1 MLFGGTFLIWQSV
14 WVNRSRRAHGCQ
26 FSLSL
31 FVAPQILLSDIYA
44 CCHSSLLNRKTHA
57 NAYHNFPS
65 IFMIKHKHSQSVCFT
80 VCEWM
85 SGRKGNSIRKLSS
98 LHCIRTFAHK
108 YATHFFLSNESF
120 FFYCAPH
127 SFCARMEI
135 WMEQWFWCICSTSSA
150 MRATYYIY
158 SIETFIAHSSWFK
171 NAYTRNRTR
180 TYYK

>member
-120 FFYCAPH
+120 FFLLRPALLLCTNGNLNGTMVLVHMFDIVGHAGHIYTASRH
-127 SFCARMEI
+127 S
-135 WMEQWFWCICSTSSA
+135 
-150 MRATYYIY
+150 
-158 SIETFIAHSSWFK
+158 
-171 NAYTRNRTR
+171 
-180 TYYK
+180 